1 MSQMRKNLK
10 VVAIACLILGLCF
23 GIFCIIGT
31 IALVG
36 TTAALSN
43 GAVPDD
49 FVNVGT
55 GAIGAMPMIG
65 VFVKAALAVFGFWS
79 GWAAVQGGNVPS
91 KAKTSMIVC
100 FVACL
105 AFIAASAYF
114 WIIDA
119 GLDTGSLIFALIGA
133 LAELAGV
140 VFSRAVYA
148 ESLDALQ

>member
-31 IALVG
+31 ITFVG
-36 TTAALSN
+36 TTSALDN
-43 GAVPDD
+43 YAIPDD

-55 GAIGAMPMIG
+55 GAIGALPMIG
-65 VFVKAALAVFGFWS
+65 IFVKAVLAVLAFWS
-79 GWAAVQGGNVPS
+79 GWAGVQGGNVPS

-105 AFIAASAYF
+105 GFVAACAYF

-119 GLDTGSLIFALIGA
+119 GLDTGSLVFAVLGA
-133 LAELAGV
+133 IAELAGV
-140 VFSRAVYA
+140 VFSRAVYT